1 MEYVIVITG
10 SNWQDTPLHYEII
23 ESINNGNF
31 PPQMPYFSGEKMSYH
46 YFVDFHTAILEKVYG
61 FLPQLVPFL
70 ASVFALLRDM
80 SDKKRIVLAGIVTG
94 LVFPFHVF
102 AFICGYVAFFFSVLL
117 NL

>member
-61 FLPQLVPFL
+61 FLPTLVPFL
-70 ASVFALLRDM
+70 DAVFILIFAL
-80 SDKKRIVLAGIVTG
+80 SIYG
-94 LVFPFHVF
+94 LVRGNGRRPAIIATVI
-102 AFICGYVAFFFSVLL
+102 AT
-117 NL
+117 